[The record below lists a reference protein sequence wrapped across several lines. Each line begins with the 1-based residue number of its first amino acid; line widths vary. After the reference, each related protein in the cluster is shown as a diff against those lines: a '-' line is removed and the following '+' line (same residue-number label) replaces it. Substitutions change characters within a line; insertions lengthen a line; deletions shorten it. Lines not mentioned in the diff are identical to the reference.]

1 MTQGAQ
7 AGALWQPRGVGGG
20 RRSREEE
27 DISIPKADSHADIQQ
42 KPIQYCKAIILQL
55 KIKTYLLKCGP
66 KKCSITIT

>member
-55 KIKTYLLKCGP
+55 KIN
-66 KKCSITIT
+66 